1 MSSAVISKSKTSASS
16 KMRLRL
22 ADLGITTKPCCN
34 AQRMRICAVDLPSGG
49 RENLSMRGHCD
60 PVSPRCGP
68 AFEYF
73 LASATSFGSCSR
85 APLVKGL

>member
-1 MSSAVISKSKTSASS
+1 MSSALISKSKTSASS

-34 AQRMRICAVDLPSGG
+34 AQRMRICAVDLPSGR
-49 RENLSMRGHCD
+49 REDLGMRGSCD
-60 PVSPRCGP
+60 QEAAGCT
-68 AFEYF
+68 ATFEYL

-85 APLVKGL
+85 IPLVKGL